1 MGTLENNQKWNE
13 LNSHCKSISSY
24 LLPED
29 KVNGSSYLSDSVLSK
44 TNSMKCVDIISP
56 SDKYSICFTKA
67 YRKYFRGAGSIIQ
80 TNTPYILPPIVR
92 ELENMKNMKLRYF
105 ESEEIK
111 SIFGYGKE
119 FIFPRNMSE
128 RTKCSL
134 LGNVFFIFICLF
146 IYLEFKCHCC
156 YSFN

>member
-67 YRKYFRGAGSIIQ
+67 YRKYFRAAGSIIQ
-80 TNTPYILPPIVR
+80 TNTPYILPPIIR
-92 ELENMKNMKLRYF
+92 EFENMKNMKLRYF

-111 SIFGYGKE
+111 SIFGYDKN
-119 FIFPRNMSE
+119 FVFPKDMSE
-128 RTKCSL
+128 RTKCL
-134 LGNVFFIFICLF
+134 LFIVGKCIFIYIF
-146 IYLEFKCHCC
+146 V
-156 YSFN
+156 

>member
-80 TNTPYILPPIVR
+80 TNTPYILPPIIR
-92 ELENMKNMKLRYF
+92 EFENMKNMKLRYF

-111 SIFGYGKE
+111 SIFGYDKN
-119 FIFPRNMSE
+119 FVFPKDMSE
-128 RTKCSL
+128 RTKCL
-134 LGNVFFIFICLF
+134 LFIVGKCIFIYIF
-146 IYLEFKCHCC
+146 V
-156 YSFN
+156 